1 MSSLDTGALTL
12 GGLFVAGL
20 ATSLHCAGMCGLLTC
35 GLGIAG
41 YGSGMAGTGVYHAM
55 RLVGYALAGAIMG
68 GIGAWI
74 GIGVSLDG
82 SRWVPLL
89 LALVL
94 VAIALGFDR
103 RVASIPWLNRL
114 NLRVRTFSLGLHPL
128 RRAALV
134 GLATPLLPC
143 APLYAILALALAS
156 QSPVMGAKMLLAF
169 GLGPIL
175 AIGCVQIGSVMVS
188 QQLGAKKFLIAKRA
202 LAAAAA
208 GSLIWHF
215 SLLQTPLHAHHG
227 STATC
232 RCETVEP

>member
-1 MSSLDTGALTL
+1 MIMDTGTLTM

-41 YGSGMAGTGVYHAM
+41 YGSGMAGTGLYHAM
-55 RLVGYALAGAIMG
+55 RLVGYAIAGAVAG

-74 GIGVSLDG
+74 GVGVSLDG

-89 LALVL
+89 LAVVL
-94 VAIALGFDR
+94 IAIALGWDR
-103 RVASIPWLNRL
+103 RAASIPWMNKL
-114 NLRVRTFSLGLHPL
+114 NLRVRTFSLGLAPL

-134 GLATPLLPC
+134 GVATPLLPC

-156 QSPVMGAKMLLAF
+156 QSPVRGAQMLLAF

-175 AIGCVQIGSVMVS
+175 AIASVQLGSVLVTRR
-188 QQLGAKKFLIAKRA
+188 LGNKGFLIAKRA
-202 LAAAAA
+202 LAAGAAL
-208 GSLIWHF
+208 SLIWHF
-215 SLLQTPLHAHHG
+215 SLLQPSLHGEDGHP
-227 STATC
+227 ATC
-232 RCETVEP
+232 RCGPTEP